1 MIFGIEESHHGPSD
15 AMHNPPYPLK
25 NICVILH
32 SIHSDDGNPTSTNI
46 KQALRQGLYQ
56 DYQDKDCQRRLLE
69 SFQDDIKYEHVGL
82 KTQDHKKAKYYK
94 DDQVMMKDLKGNVK
108 RQRQRQRKG
117 QDQDHKSMIGTKG
130 ASLTITQTRL
140 KNKKHQ

>member
-1 MIFGIEESHHGPSD
+1 ME
-15 AMHNPPYPLK
+15 
-25 NICVILH
+25 ILPV
-32 SIHSDDGNPTSTNI
+32 PTSN
-46 KQALRQGLYQ
+46 KHCGRYQ

-69 SFQDDIKYEHVGL
+69 SFQDDIKYEYVGL
-82 KTQDHKKAKYYK
+82 KAQDHKKSNYYK

-140 KNKKHQ
+140 KNKSINDQRSTSQREISMITP